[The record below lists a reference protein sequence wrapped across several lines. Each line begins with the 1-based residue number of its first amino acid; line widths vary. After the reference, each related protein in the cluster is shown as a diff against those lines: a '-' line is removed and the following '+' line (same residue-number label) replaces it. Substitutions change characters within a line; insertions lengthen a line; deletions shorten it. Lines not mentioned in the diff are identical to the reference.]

1 MHALIGKQ
9 IAGKYELTKFL
20 GEGGLGQV
28 FAAVQ
33 APIGRQVA
41 VKLLHPELSCDASI
55 TARFEREAKAASL
68 ISHPNSVVIY
78 DFGLD
83 ASGPKPQLYLVME
96 YLSGETLHDRI
107 QGHKKRRLLAWE
119 AVHILCQVLRP
130 LACFHRVGVVHRDLK
145 PDNIMLCKSDLGE
158 QVKLLDFG
166 IAKVS
171 GVSLTATG
179 QMIGTPHYMAPEQI
193 TASKELGPTVDI
205 YAMGILLYE
214 ALTGDPPYLADHS
227 IDLFRMHLK
236 DSPAPLAKVLPKL
249 PHLQPFEAVI
259 QKAMAK
265 KPKDRYQTADELR
278 IAMEAALVTSVA
290 LEEEALAKTYAK
302 RRVTPSWFLEDKSTT
317 KALVAKEGTVLK
329 QVEELS
335 TGDFEVQEA
344 ATITMPPLVLAAVE
358 ETLRMPVLELDTRRE
373 PGEADPLPAQE
384 SASLAAWAEELS
396 TEHAGGAMVVRSHPT
411 WVQRSRGFWRRVS
424 RLWQLFRVQKS

>member
-1 MHALIGKQ
+1 MSGLIGTTV
-9 IAGKYELTKFL
+9 AGKYELTKFL
-20 GEGGLGQV
+20 GEGGLGRV
-28 FAAVQ
+28 FAAIQ
-33 APIGRQVA
+33 APFGRKVA

-55 TARFEREAKAASL
+55 TSRFEREARAASL
-68 ISHPNSVVIY
+68 ISHPNSVVIH

-83 ASGPKPQLYLVME
+83 VSGPKRQLYLVME

-107 QGHKKRRLLAWE
+107 QNHKKRRLPAQE
-119 AVHILCQVLRP
+119 AVRILSQVLRP
-130 LACFHRVGVVHRDLK
+130 LAAFHKAGVVHRDLK
-145 PDNIMLCKSDLGE
+145 PDNIMLCQSDEGE

-214 ALTGDPPYLADHS
+214 ALTGDPPYLADHY

-236 DSPAPLAKVLPKL
+236 QTPVPLSRVLPNT
-249 PHLQPFEAVI
+249 PHLWPFESVI
-259 QKAMAK
+259 QKAMSK

-278 IAMEAALVTSVA
+278 VAMEAALATSLA
-290 LEEEALAKTYAK
+290 QEEEALAQAHL
-302 RRVTPSWFLEDKSTT
+302 TPSWPLEEKSTT
-317 KALVAKEGTVLK
+317 EVLLMEECSEEQSIDEFREADTISMPPLKLTAIEETIRMSALPEPI
-329 QVEELS
+329 Q
-335 TGDFEVQEA
+335 QEA
-344 ATITMPPLVLAAVE
+344 AQAGVI
-358 ETLRMPVLELDTRRE
+358 
-373 PGEADPLPAQE
+373 PGQE
-384 SASLAAWAEELS
+384 SASMSAWVEALTTETAERSL
-396 TEHAGGAMVVRSHPT
+396 VVRSHPT
-411 WVQRSRGFWRRVS
+411 WVQHSRGFWQRVS